1 MLLSKEKLELCFNL
15 FDKDQ
20 SGSISA
26 DELRQLLGRS
36 KTTDPLVK
44 NLIKEA
50 DASGDGEIDL
60 KEFKDLML
68 KIF

>member
-1 MLLSKEKLELCFNL
+1 MCFNL